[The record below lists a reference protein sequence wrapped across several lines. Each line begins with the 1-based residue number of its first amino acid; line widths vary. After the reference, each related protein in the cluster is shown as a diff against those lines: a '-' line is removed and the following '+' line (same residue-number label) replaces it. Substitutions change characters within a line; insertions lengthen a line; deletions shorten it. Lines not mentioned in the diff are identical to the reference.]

1 MSRILSIDYGKKRT
15 GIAVTDPLQ
24 IIATALKT
32 VETKTF
38 FEFLDNYL
46 KNEVVEEIV
55 IGHPK
60 HTNNKDADIMSEI
73 RQFAKKINNKY
84 PEIKTA
90 FYDERYTSKMAAS
103 VMYQAGYKKKDRRK
117 KENLDKISAAIL
129 LQDYLEYKQNNEKI
143 VEKQWK
149 NG

>member
-24 IIATALKT
+24 IIATALTT

-38 FEFLDNYL
+38 FSFLDNYL
-46 KNEVVEEIV
+46 KNEAVEEIV

-60 HTNNKDADIMSEI
+60 HTNNKDADIMAEI
-73 RQFAKKINNKY
+73 RGFALRINNKY
-84 PEIKTA
+84 PEIKTV

-103 VMYQAGYKKKDRRK
+103 MMVEAGYKKKDRRK
-117 KENLDKISAAIL
+117 KENLDKISATIL
-129 LQDYLEYKQNNEKI
+129 LQDYMQFKNN
-143 VEKQWK
+143 
-149 NG
+149 